1 MIGSTQPITV
11 LVCALGGEGGG
22 VLAEWLAAVARQAG
36 HPAQATSIP
45 GVAQR
50 TGATTYYLEFWPQ
63 PDSALG
69 GRRPVFG
76 LTPLPGK
83 LDLLVSSEL
92 LETVRQIG
100 NGMSVADRTTVIAST
115 ARALTTAERM
125 QLGDGRW
132 DVAQLAAAIQANAQR
147 HHVLDMA
154 ALTRDAGTV
163 VSSVMLGC
171 VAASG
176 VLPFVRADYEAVVG
190 VSGASAKASL
200 RGFALGYEAVERQRA
215 QVDAVHG
222 LLSIKEHEIESVRAP
237 GTYLTDRSIAERF
250 PPALHQRLAQGLERV
265 TEYDGAGYGAL
276 YLQRLQAVWNA
287 EQAAGGQA
295 GEVTHETARW
305 LALWMAFD
313 DIVRVAQLKAVASRR
328 ARVQREVKA
337 GEGDLLKVYDHFK
350 PGVPEFAGL
359 LPPRW
364 AERLTRWDAARTARG
379 AKPWSRPL
387 KVGTHTV
394 FGMLALR
401 VLASMKGMRRRGQR
415 YAAEQA
421 LIDRWLRGIERSL
434 AIGPALG
441 LEVARCGRLIKGYG
455 TTNERGKHNL
465 LHVID
470 HLALGGTVA
479 DALTR
484 VDAVAAAREA
494 ALKDEA
500 GAQLDATLR
509 AHGAPARPVQEQP
522 IRWLRQPAGLK
533 GRT

>member
-1 MIGSTQPITV
+1 MSAQQPVTV
-11 LVCALGGEGGG
+11 LLCALGGEGGG
-22 VLAEWLAAVARQAG
+22 VLAEWLTAVARQAG
-36 HPAQATSIP
+36 YPAQATSIP

-63 PDSALG
+63 LTSELG

-100 NGMSVADRTTVIAST
+100 NGMSAANRTTVIAST

-132 DVAQLAAAIQANAQR
+132 DDAQLAAVIQSNAQR
-147 HHVLDMA
+147 HHILDMA
-154 ALTRDAGTV
+154 ALTREAGTV

-176 VLPFVRADYEAVVG
+176 VLPFMRADYEAVVSAG
-190 VSGASAKASL
+190 GASAKASL
-200 RGFALGYEAVERQRA
+200 RGFALGYEAVQQQRA
-215 QVDAVHG
+215 QVD
-222 LLSIKEHEIESVRAP
+222 SVRRVLSKTELHV
-237 GTYLTDRSIAERF
+237 GTLSRPDADFVQNPIIQTF
-250 PPALHQRLAQGLERV
+250 PPALHERLAQGLARV
-265 TEYDGAGYGAL
+265 TEYHDADYGAL
-276 YLQRLQAVWNA
+276 YLERLQALWHA
-287 EQAAGGQA
+287 EQAAGGRTGDA
-295 GEVTHETARW
+295 THEAARW

-350 PGVPEFAGL
+350 PGVAEFAGL
-359 LPPRW
+359 LPTRW
-364 AERLTRWDAARTARG
+364 ANRLMRWDSARVARG
-379 AKPWSRPL
+379 QAPWSRPL

-394 FGMLALR
+394 LGMAALR
-401 VLASMKGMRRRGQR
+401 VLGGLKGMRQRGSR
-415 YAAEQA
+415 WAEEQA
-421 LIDRWLRGIERSL
+421 LIERWLRGIDQSL
-434 AIGPALG
+434 KASPALG

-455 TTNERGKHNL
+455 TTNERAKTNL

-470 HLALGGTVA
+470 HLALSGTVA
-479 DALTR
+479 DPAAR
-484 VDAVAAAREA
+484 AAAVAAAREA

-500 GAQLDATLR
+500 GTQLDATLR
-509 AHGAPARPVQEQP
+509 AHGAPARPVREQP
-522 IRWLRQPAGLK
+522 IRWVRKPAGLK
-533 GRT
+533 GPT

>member
-63 PDSALG
+63 PDTALG

-100 NGMSVADRTTVIAST
+100 NGMSMADRTTVIAST

-125 QLGDGRW
+125 HLGDGRW
-132 DVAQLAAAIQANAQR
+132 DDAQLAAAIQANAQR

-222 LLSIKEHEIESVRAP
+222 LLSIKEHEIESLRGP

-250 PPALHQRLAQGLERV
+250 PPALHRRLAQGLERV

-287 EQAAGGQA
+287 EQAAGA
-295 GEVTHETARW
+295 SVVRLRIR
-305 LALWMAFD
+305 LAD
-313 DIVRVAQLKAVASRR
+313 
-328 ARVQREVKA
+328 
-337 GEGDLLKVYDHFK
+337 
-350 PGVPEFAGL
+350 
-359 LPPRW
+359 
-364 AERLTRWDAARTARG
+364 
-379 AKPWSRPL
+379 SRP
-387 KVGTHTV
+387 TPRHT
-394 FGMLALR
+394 GA
-401 VLASMKGMRRRGQR
+401 RRRLNAPRIAIPQQ
-415 YAAEQA
+415 AEPPMMRKCTQTKK
-421 LIDRWLRGIERSL
+421 ETQ
-434 AIGPALG
+434 
-441 LEVARCGRLIKGYG
+441 Y
-455 TTNERGKHNL
+455 H
-465 LHVID
+465 
-470 HLALGGTVA
+470 
-479 DALTR
+479 
-484 VDAVAAAREA
+484 
-494 ALKDEA
+494 
-500 GAQLDATLR
+500 
-509 AHGAPARPVQEQP
+509 
-522 IRWLRQPAGLK
+522 
-533 GRT
+533 